1 MKTNFVK
8 QALVNFYRENKVLSS
23 ILIGMVGLPI
33 ALFLVAGI
41 LALALIILSFFF
53 GEIPAAAILLM
64 MIVGAIGGY
73 VWSHG
78 K

>member
-1 MKTNFVK
+1 
-8 QALVNFYRENKVLSS
+8 
-23 ILIGMVGLPI
+23 MVGLPI